1 MWSLS
6 NPTDA
11 KLQSLYAAES
21 SRGFTYSCVGA
32 TANDER
38 PIGFDFDENRAV
50 LGRSQHVFESA
61 CGALR
66 RWKQFPPNW
75 ARIYPKCAPLV
86 SNQTIIVVIRSL
98 GIWWINSA
106 RIVYVVDEPGPPR
119 RFGFAY
125 GTLPAHVE
133 CGEERFMIE
142 MSADG
147 TVSYTLRAIS
157 KPRMLLTRLG
167 YPIVRR
173 LQKRF
178 VRDSQ
183 AAMRATAGQDL

>member
-11 KLQSLYAAES
+11 KLDSILSSES
-21 SRGFTYSCVGA
+21 NLEFTYSCVGA
-32 TANDER
+32 TANNDR
-38 PIGFDFDENRAV
+38 PIGFDLDENRVV
-50 LGRSQHVFESA
+50 LGHGDEVFKAA
-61 CGALR
+61 CAALR
-66 RWKQFPPNW
+66 RWQQFPPNW
-75 ARIYPKCAPLV
+75 ARIYPESAPLKA
-86 SNQTIIVVIRSL
+86 NQTIIVVIRSL
-98 GIWWINSA
+98 GIRWINSA

-133 CGEERFMIE
+133 CGEEQFIIE
-142 MSADG
+142 ISADG
-147 TVSYTLRAIS
+147 TVSYVLRAIS

-167 YPIVRR
+167 YPVVRR

-183 AAMRATAGQDL
+183 AAIMAAAAQ